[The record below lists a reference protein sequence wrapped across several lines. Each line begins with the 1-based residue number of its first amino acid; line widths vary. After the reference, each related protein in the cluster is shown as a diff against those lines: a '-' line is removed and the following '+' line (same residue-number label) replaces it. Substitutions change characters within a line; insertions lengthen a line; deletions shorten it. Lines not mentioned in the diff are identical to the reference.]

1 VHSRA
6 MRGDMT
12 DEALKQSDL
21 PEEAPSRS
29 DRRKHRRAALKLGVR
44 FLLTDGSE
52 HSGMVTDIS
61 LGGMAIAT
69 DARPEPGSIVIAYV
83 EGFGRLEGM
92 VSRLNARGFA
102 LRLTLSAIKREKLE
116 ERLSTNKK
124 TSSPHEGRRYER
136 ETTTTATRIIRSDG
150 RSLPCRVIDLS
161 LGGVSVE
168 TAEWPAL
175 GEQVVVGKMRGRV
188 VRHHELGI
196 AIEFTDI
203 PPSRGSLSEQLI
215 SGDRSAA

>member
-1 VHSRA
+1 MTKDAPNPSGSQDTGT
-6 MRGDMT
+6 RG
-12 DEALKQSDL
+12 A
-21 PEEAPSRS
+21 
-29 DRRKHRRAALKLGVR
+29 DRRKHRRAPLKLGVR
-44 FLLTDGSE
+44 FLLANGTE
-52 HSGMVTDIS
+52 HSGVVTDIS
-61 LGGMAIAT
+61 LGGMAVQSEA
-69 DARPEPGSIVIAYV
+69 EPDQGSIIIAYV

-92 VSRLNARGFA
+92 VSRLNAKGFA
-102 LRLTLSAIKREKLE
+102 VRLTLSAIKREKLE
-116 ERLSTNKK
+116 ERLSSNKK
-124 TSSPHEGRRYER
+124 VAPHEGRKHER
-136 ETTTTATRIIRSDG
+136 EATGAATATRIIRSDG

-203 PPSRGSLSEQLI
+203 PPSRGSLAEQLVA
-215 SGDRSAA
+215 GDRSAA

>member
-1 VHSRA
+1 
-6 MRGDMT
+6 MMT
-12 DEALKQSDL
+12 NDALKQSGS
-21 PEEAPSRS
+21 PEDAPSRS

-44 FLLTDGSE
+44 FLLADGSE
-52 HSGMVTDIS
+52 HSGTATDIS
-61 LGGMAIAT
+61 LGGMAISS

-102 LRLTLSAIKREKLE
+102 VRLTLSAIKREKLE
-116 ERLSTNKK
+116 ERLSTSKK
-124 TSSPHEGRRYER
+124 TAPHEGRRYER
-136 ETTTTATRIIRSDG
+136 DSSTTTATRIIRSDG

-203 PPSRGSLSEQLI
+203 PPSRGSLSEQLV

>member
-1 VHSRA
+1 

-12 DEALKQSDL
+12 KHAGRHGSDEEPRGA
-21 PEEAPSRS
+21 

-44 FLLTDGSE
+44 FLLANGTE

-61 LGGMAIAT
+61 LGGMAISSEAQ
-69 DARPEPGSIVIAYV
+69 PESGSIVIAYV

-92 VSRLNARGFA
+92 VSRLNAKGFA
-102 LRLTLSAIKREKLE
+102 VRLTLSAIKREKLE
-116 ERLSTNKK
+116 ERLSSNKK
-124 TSSPHEGRRYER
+124 TSPHEGRKHER
-136 ETTTTATRIIRSDG
+136 ESTATATRIIRADG
-150 RSLPCRVIDLS
+150 RSLACRVIDLS

-203 PPSRGSLSEQLI
+203 PPSRGSLAEQLV